1 MKLSNMSSYYSSRK
15 QRVIINNQEQLVKV
29 PVIIHYN
36 PAIPRKHRALR

>member
-1 MKLSNMSSYYSSRK
+1 MNIKNMSSYFSSRK

-36 PAIPRKHRALR
+36 PAISRKHRALR

>member
-15 QRVIINNQEQLVKV
+15 QRMIINNQEQLVKV

-36 PAIPRKHRALR
+36 PAIPRKHRMLR